1 MLMKCHHHLN
11 PLVKFKSSFVDQRLD
26 EDCTLNIFEQ
36 TASTNEPTRELVDK
50 EFLIFKIYQMDVKDM
65 KCPFQW

>member
-1 MLMKCHHHLN
+1 
-11 PLVKFKSSFVDQRLD
+11 
-26 EDCTLNIFEQ
+26 LNIFEQ

-65 KCPFQW
+65 VSFSMVGKT